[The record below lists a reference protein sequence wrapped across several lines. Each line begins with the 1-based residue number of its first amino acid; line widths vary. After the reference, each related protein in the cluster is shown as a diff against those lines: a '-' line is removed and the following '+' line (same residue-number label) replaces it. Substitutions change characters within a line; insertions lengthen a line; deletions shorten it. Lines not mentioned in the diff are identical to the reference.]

1 MMLILKVINAL
12 KIKKYEIINLFIKI
26 ETLATELSR
35 TALIFNQINSFFEK
49 TNLSLPERLKNDEK
63 LDYQLIEEYFSF
75 FCNFIK

>member
-12 KIKKYEIINLFIKI
+12 KIKKYEIKNLFIKI

>member
-1 MMLILKVINAL
+1 MLILKVINAL
-12 KIKKYEIINLFIKI
+12 KIKKYEIKNLFIKI